1 MTIPGLPERRRYT
14 VVPDQ
19 SAILLSVATSLGPV
33 AFGATGLEGFVEA
46 VVLDGEVDPDIAP
59 AAHLEIQV
67 HHLTSGN
74 SAYDRELRRQLNAR
88 RFPAAYVDLHHA
100 SRVPGTA
107 RGYRVGGEVMLGG
120 VTQPVEGIVRVE
132 FPEPGVMV
140 VSGEESVDI
149 RAFGIPPPTL
159 FMMKIEP
166 EVKLSLQLEA
176 RA

>member
-1 MTIPGLPERRRYT
+1 MSPPDLAERRRYT

-19 SAILLSVATSLGPV
+19 SAILLTVATSLGPV
-33 AFGATGLEGFVEA
+33 AFGATGLEGFVEV
-46 VVLDGEVDPDIAP
+46 VVLDGEVDPSVSP
-59 AAHLEIQV
+59 AAHLEVQV

-100 SRVPGTA
+100 SRASGTA

-120 VTQPVEGIVRVE
+120 VTEPVEGVVKVV
-132 FPEPGVMV
+132 FPEPEVMV
-140 VSGEESVDI
+140 VSGEESLDI
-149 RAFGIPPPTL
+149 SAFGIPPPTL
-159 FMMKIEP
+159 FMMKIDP